1 VADERAPQSGEVQ
14 LDPHNLRGLAHP
26 LRLKLLGLLRE
37 DGPST
42 ATRLAERLGQSSG
55 ATSYHLRQLEA
66 YGFIIE
72 DPDRTGPGRERWWK
86 AAHWRS
92 NLTAAQVREAPEV
105 AEGFLRALALEIFEH
120 INAFL
125 SEIPT
130 RPAAWDEGGML
141 SDANLRLTLDEA
153 KQLRGELRDLIDRYR
168 QDTPGGEAPAGA
180 EQVFLQVQLM
190 PKVRSDERA
199 TKSKE
204 T

>member
-1 VADERAPQSGEVQ
+1 MADEHELASGEVQ
-14 LDPHNLRGLAHP
+14 LDPQNLRGLAHP

-42 ATRLAERLGQSSG
+42 ATKLADRLGQSSG

-66 YGFIIE
+66 YGFVVE

-120 INAFL
+120 INAFM

-130 RPAAWDEGGML
+130 RPEEWDEGAML
-141 SDANLRLTLDEA
+141 SDANLLLTLDEA
-153 KQLRGELRDLIDRYR
+153 KQLRSELRDLIDRYR
-168 QDTPGGEAPAGA
+168 QNTPGVVVPAGA

-190 PKVRSDERA
+190 PRVRRDEPA
-199 TKSKE
+199 PESKE
-204 T
+204 A